1 MTARGI
7 AAEPDPRGAPPPAHP
22 PTLPLVSRVPYFCS
36 GCPHNSSTKPLPGT
50 LVGGGI
56 GCHALVLLMDES
68 QAGTVT
74 GLSQMGGEG
83 MQWIG
88 MAPFLDRDHFV
99 QNIGDGTFDHSG
111 SLAIRAAVAA
121 GANMT
126 YKLLYNSAVAM
137 TGGQRPAS
145 GMTVPQIVG
154 RAAGRGGGPGHRHH
168 RGPRPL
174 PAREA
179 APRGGR
185 VGPHPDRRG
194 PAGPRGHTRRHRA
207 RARPGVRHR
216 EAPQAQAGQGRPAA
230 DPGVHQRA
238 DLRGLRGLRA
248 QVQLPVGAAG
258 ADRVRPEDPRAPVLL
273 QRRLQLPGR

>member
-1 MTARGI
+1 M
-7 AAEPDPRGAPPPAHP
+7 GA
-22 PTLPLVSRVPYFCS
+22 
-36 GCPHNSSTKPLPGT
+36 
-50 LVGGGI
+50 GI

-137 TGGQRPAS
+137 TGGQQPAS
-145 GMTVPQIVG
+145 GMTVPQIVDVLLAEG
-154 RAAGRGGGPGHRHH
+154 VARVIVTTEDL
-168 RGPRPL
+168 RPL

-216 EAPQAQAGQGRPAA
+216 EAPQAQARQDRPAA
-230 DPGVHQRA
+230 GPGVHQRA
-238 DLRGLRGLRA
+238 GLRGLRGLRT

-258 ADRVRPEDPRAPVLL
+258 ADRVRPQDPRAPVLL
-273 QRRLQLPGR
+273 QRRLQLPGRRLPGVHDGGSGHRPRRRTPA